1 MLQAL
6 HQQLSQVHPALV
18 PIAGVLSLMLTAW
31 VISRL
36 SRGIILGLFQRWANK
51 SPAQWDDFL
60 IRRKVIKRTVQ
71 ILPAIVTYLGA
82 PWVPGLHATAI
93 QIFQNVSVAYMAL
106 MAIMALSGALSV
118 ANDIYEARRNSQRRP
133 IKGYIQISKIILYCL
148 GAVLAISA
156 LLDKSPLILLSGIG
170 ALTAVVLL
178 VFKDTLLSLVASIQ
192 LSSLDM
198 LRVGDWIEMP
208 HFNTDGEVIDIEL
221 HTVRVQNWDKTITT
235 IPTHSMISDSFKNW
249 RGMSESGGRR
259 IKRSLLIDMAS
270 VRFLSSEEIKHFER
284 FTLLRDYLDH
294 KQAELTQYNQALAA
308 PTDDD
313 VNLRRLTNL
322 GTVRAYLF
330 NYLKHHPRIR
340 KDMTLMV
347 RQLSPQSNGVPI
359 ELYCFTNTTDWS
371 EYESIQA
378 DLFDHFL
385 AIASEFDLRVYQQP
399 SGADLAQLKPMTNGI
414 SPNSSN

>member
-1 MLQAL
+1 MLETLQ
-6 HQQLSQVHPALV
+6 QQLSDTHPLLV
-18 PIAGVLSLMLTAW
+18 PIAGVLGLIFAAW
-31 VISRL
+31 VISWL
-36 SRGIILGLFQRWANK
+36 SRSVVLSLFKHWAKK
-51 SPAQWDDFL
+51 SPAQWDDL
-60 IRRKVIKRTVQ
+60 MVRRKVIKRTVQ
-71 ILPAIVTYLGA
+71 VLPAIVTYLGA
-82 PWVPGLHATAI
+82 PWVPGLHATAV
-93 QIFQNVSVAYMAL
+93 QIVQNVSIAYMAL
-106 MAIMALSGALSV
+106 MIIMALSGALSV
-118 ANDIYEARRNSQRRP
+118 ANDLYEARSNSQRRP
-133 IKGYIQISKIILYCL
+133 IKGYIQITKIVLYCL

-259 IKRSLLIDMAS
+259 IKRSLLIDVAS
-270 VRFLSSEEIKHFER
+270 VRFLSSEEIQHFER

-294 KQAELTQYNQALAA
+294 KQTELEQYNQALDA
-308 PTDDD
+308 PTDDK

-347 RQLSPQSNGVPI
+347 RQLAPQANGVPI
-359 ELYCFTNTTDWS
+359 ELYCFTTTTDWG

-385 AIASEFDLRVYQQP
+385 AIAGEFDLRVYQQP
-399 SGADLAQLKPMTNGI
+399 SGADLARLTPLTNTA
-414 SPNSSN
+414 SSGSGN